1 MLKQNNYRLHLEPSC
16 LSSQIKVIFFLN
28 KKEKIRKW
36 EFQKKILV
44 ECDIHLC
51 ISSKG
56 LFTILQV

>member
-1 MLKQNNYRLHLEPSC
+1 MLEQQNYRLHLEPSC
-16 LSSQIKVIFFLN
+16 QIKVIFFLN
-28 KKEKIRKW
+28 KKEKIRKC